1 MNNAKI
7 DAEEL
12 KKKIES
18 DSIPNHLWSL
28 VLDCKRRR
36 DAFWRHSRKLHLK
49 NNLISIPMLILS
61 TLTGLTSVAQLGMT
75 TQYNNISTAQTQSTS
90 SVDNGLPDGGGSGG
104 GGGQGAVMTSN
115 TSTLALSYIVTI
127 SGVVSATLTAL
138 QRFFRYAERSE
149 HANVVGKSYARI
161 ARRIQNTMVLLESK
175 VATIEGESFRKFIE
189 DVQRDMDSL
198 MQETQELPP
207 ELIKQKAFYKEM
219 LRFVKSKKKKDK
231 GATPSNGSVQNDN
244 ERISEQDD
252 CERGT
257 FTDLRTADIR
267 DMART
272 GPAPPD
278 PEVMRE
284 FTYKRKRLDELRRE
298 IQKMQS
304 DMTNENYQPI
314 YRIGIKRILETKK
327 TEYERLKSDFV
338 QYATDNNL
346 SFEI

>member
-1 MNNAKI
+1 MNNATI

-36 DAFWRHSRKLHLK
+36 DAFWRHSRKMHLK

-75 TQYNNISTAQTQSTS
+75 TQYNNISSATQTTS
-90 SVDNGLPDGGGSGG
+90 VEDGLPEASGV
-104 GGGQGAVMTSN
+104 VMTSN

-127 SGVVSATLTAL
+127 SGVVSATLAAL

-219 LRFVKSKKKKDK
+219 LRFVKTKRKKDK
-231 GATPSNGSVQNDN
+231 GATPSGSSVQNEN

-257 FTDLRTADIR
+257 FTDLQTADIR

-272 GPAPPD
+272 GPAAPN
-278 PEVMRE
+278 PEILRV
-284 FTYKRKRLDELRRE
+284 FTYKKQRLDELRND
-298 IQKMQS
+298 IHKMES
-304 DMTNENYQPI
+304 DMTNDGFQPI
-314 YRIGIKRILETKK
+314 YRLGIKRQIGVKK
-327 TEYERLKSDFV
+327 NEYEILKSELIEF
-338 QYATDNNL
+338 ATENNL
-346 SFEI
+346 SFSI